1 MQHVISVTV
10 ENKPGVLARISSMFA
25 RRGFNI
31 HSLTVGPTE
40 DPKRSRMTVVVDA
53 PEMEQIVKQLYKL
66 IHTLKVTE
74 HIHGEA
80 VEREIMLVR
89 VNADPKRRG
98 EILDAA
104 NIFEANAVDVGVKT
118 ITFEVVGEPSRL
130 ADFLEIM
137 RIYGIVSLVKSGR
150 IVLDKDVKSQ
160 PKNQRKTAQGAR
172 T

>member
-10 ENKPGVLARISSMFA
+10 ENKPGVLARVSSMFA
-25 RRGFNI
+25 RRDFNI

-40 DPKRSRMTVVVDA
+40 DPTRSKMTVVVDG

-66 IHTLKVTE
+66 VHTLKVTE
-74 HIHGEA
+74 HAPGEA

-89 VNADPKRRG
+89 VNAESQRRG

-104 NIFEANAVDVGVKT
+104 NIFEAKAVDVGAQT
-118 ITFEVVGEPSRL
+118 ITFEVVGEPSHL

-137 RIYGIVSLVKSGR
+137 RAYGIVSLVKSGR
-150 IVLDKDVKSQ
+150 IALAKDA
-160 PKNQRKTAQGAR
+160 KTATKKQRRSA
-172 T
+172 

>member
-40 DPKRSRMTVVVDA
+40 DPNRSQMTVVVDG

-74 HIHGEA
+74 HVHGEA

-104 NIFEANAVDVGVKT
+104 NIFEANAVDVGVRT

-150 IVLDKDVKSQ
+150 IVLDKDTKSQ
-160 PKNQRKTAQGAR
+160 PKKQRKPAQGAE

>member
-40 DPKRSRMTVVVDA
+40 DPKRSQMTVVVDA
-53 PEMEQIVKQLYKL
+53 PDLEQIVKQLYKL
-66 IHTLKVTE
+66 VHTLKVTE
-74 HIHGEA
+74 HVHGEA

-150 IVLDKDVKSQ
+150 IVLAKDTKSQ
-160 PKNQRKTAQGAR
+160 PKKQRRTA
-172 T
+172 

>member
-66 IHTLKVTE
+66 VHTLKVTE
-74 HIHGEA
+74 HVHGEA

-104 NIFEANAVDVGVKT
+104 NIFDANAVDVGVKT

-150 IVLDKDVKSQ
+150 IVLDKDMKSQ
-160 PKNQRKTAQGAR
+160 PKNQRR
-172 T
+172 TG